1 MKDKRHMTVKESVV
15 GACKEVKEMRSGR
28 TPKPSWKD
36 FRKEMEALIAKEK
49 VTA

>member
-1 MKDKRHMTVKESVV
+1 MTVKESVV